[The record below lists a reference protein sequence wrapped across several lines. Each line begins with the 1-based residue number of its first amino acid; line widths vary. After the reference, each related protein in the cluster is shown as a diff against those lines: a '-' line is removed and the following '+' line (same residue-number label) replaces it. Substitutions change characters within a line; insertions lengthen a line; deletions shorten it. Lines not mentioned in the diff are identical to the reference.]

1 MQNAVPKNEG
11 GMVAVL
17 GEEIEKLKE
26 IIENN
31 KNQYNCF
38 LANDNSNGQV
48 VISGKTEDI
57 NKFIIELKKLN
68 IKNIKLPVS
77 APFHCPL
84 MSPAT
89 KIMNKELN

>member
-17 GEEIEKLKE
+17 GEEINKIEE

-48 VISGKTEDI
+48 VISGK
-57 NKFIIELKKLN
+57 
-68 IKNIKLPVS
+68 IKI
-77 APFHCPL
+77 
-84 MSPAT
+84 
-89 KIMNKELN
+89 